1 MLNVA
6 PKDLRENIA
15 RANGYLRR
23 NEVPRALKTMGAALR
38 QFAGIHLMRGPRA
51 ELDIQI
57 SEFLTS
63 LMHHQAM
70 QPMLDPG
77 QTGRPKT
84 IRYQQ
89 GKEAALATV
98 LEGLARLM
106 LSEAE
111 EEIRRTAEERLERK
125 KTLIETGTKLLQEGQ
140 LAKGRAFLKRVA
152 EEFSTDPGIRVQLA
166 KIFLAYGRHMEAAEM
181 YEESME
187 AEPREVGGYT
197 GAVTTWL
204 EMREYERAEK
214 VFQAIL
220 RTFGGHPNTYGKMAK
235 MYWDWHKRDKAEELA
250 IRALQGNKQQPEA
263 MEVMAALN
271 SRRSGK

>member
-23 NEVPRALKTMGAALR
+23 NEVARALNTMGTALR

-57 SEFLTS
+57 SDFLLA
-63 LMHHQAM
+63 LMHHQTM
-70 QPMLDPG
+70 QPLLDPHN
-77 QTGRPKT
+77 TGKPKP

-98 LEGLARLM
+98 LEGLAKIM
-106 LSEAE
+106 TSEAE
-111 EEIRRTAEERLERK
+111 AQIKRATEERLERK
-125 KTLIETGTKLLQEGQ
+125 KTLIETGTKLLREGQ

-152 EEFSTDPGIRVQLA
+152 EEFSEDAGIRVQLA
-166 KIFLAYGRHMEAAEM
+166 KIFIATGRQVEAGEM
-181 YEESME
+181 FEESME
-187 AEPREVGGYT
+187 FEPREVAGYT
-197 GAVTTWL
+197 GAVNIWL
-204 EMREYERAEK
+204 ELREYERAEK

-250 IRALQGNKQQPEA
+250 IRALQGDKSQAEA
-263 MEVMAALN
+263 LQIMENLK
-271 SRRSGK
+271 RR